1 MNGLK
6 TIRMRINSELHP
18 KLELNLD
25 YSEIK
30 YRLVRDRDKLVRES
44 AKIIWLEWNE
54 DRTFKSKHNEP
65 AIGRSL
71 LMSPFNES
79 YTWQTTTIVEILEQK
94 EGYLKF
100 RTENSIYEL
109 RKL

>member
-1 MNGLK
+1 MLTG
-6 TIRMRINSELHP
+6 EQP

-25 YSEIK
+25 FGDLN
-30 YRLVRDRDKLVRES
+30 YRLVRERDKLVRES
-44 AKIIWLEWNE
+44 AKIIWIEWNE
-54 DRTFKSKHNEP
+54 DRTFKSKHDEP

-79 YTWQTTTIVEILEQK
+79 FTWQTTVIVEIIEHT
-94 EGYLKF
+94 EDYLKF

-109 RKL
+109 RKI

>member
-1 MNGLK
+1 M
-6 TIRMRINSELHP
+6 TINSEVQR

-25 YSEIK
+25 FGKIN
-30 YRLVRDRDKLVRES
+30 YRLVRHRDKLIKES
-44 AKIIWLEWNE
+44 AKIIWIEWSD

-71 LMSPFNES
+71 LMSPFNDS
-79 YTWQTTTIVEILEQK
+79 YTWQTTVIVEILEQK
-94 EGYLKF
+94 ENYLKF

>member
-1 MNGLK
+1 MLN
-6 TIRMRINSELHP
+6 EVQP
-18 KLELNLD
+18 KLGASLHFG
-25 YSEIK
+25 
-30 YRLVRDRDKLVRES
+30 YRLARDRDKLVKES
-44 AKIIWLEWNE
+44 ANIIWLEWNE

-79 YTWQTTTIVEILEQK
+79 YTWQTTVIVEILEQK
-94 EGYLKF
+94 EDYLKF

-109 RKL
+109 TKI

>member
-1 MNGLK
+1 
-6 TIRMRINSELHP
+6 MRINSEVQR

-25 YSEIK
+25 FGELN
-30 YRLVRDRDKLVRES
+30 YRLVRERDKLIKES

-54 DRTFKSKHNEP
+54 DRTFKSKHDHP

-79 YTWQTTTIVEILEQK
+79 FTWQTTVIVEIIEQK
-94 EGYLKF
+94 EDYLKF

-109 RKL
+109 KEL

>member
-1 MNGLK
+1 
-6 TIRMRINSELHP
+6 MRINSELHP
-18 KLELNLD
+18 KLKLNLD
-25 YSEIK
+25 YIERK
-30 YRLVRDRDKLVRES
+30 YRLVRDKDNLIKES
-44 AKIIWLEWNE
+44 EKIIWLEWDE

-100 RTENSIYEL
+100 RTQNSIYEL
-109 RKL
+109 TKI

>member
-1 MNGLK
+1 
-6 TIRMRINSELHP
+6 MRINNELHP

-25 YSEIK
+25 FSEIK

-44 AKIIWLEWNE
+44 ANIIWLEWND
-54 DRTFKSKHNEP
+54 DRTFKSKNNEP

-79 YTWQTTTIVEILEQK
+79 YTWLTTVIVEILEQK

-109 RKL
+109 TKI

>member
-1 MNGLK
+1 MLTGVQ
-6 TIRMRINSELHP
+6 P

-25 YSEIK
+25 FGDLN
-30 YRLVRDRDKLVRES
+30 YRLVRERDRLVKES
-44 AKIIWLEWNE
+44 SNIIWLEWNE

-79 YTWQTTTIVEILEQK
+79 YTWQTTVVVEILEQK
-94 EGYLKF
+94 EDYLKF

-109 RKL
+109 RRL

>member
-1 MNGLK
+1 
-6 TIRMRINSELHP
+6 MRINSELHP

-44 AKIIWLEWNE
+44 AKIIWLEWND

-79 YTWQTTTIVEILEQK
+79 YTWLTTVIVEILEQK

-109 RKL
+109 TKI

>member
-1 MNGLK
+1 MLTG
-6 TIRMRINSELHP
+6 EQP

-25 YSEIK
+25 FGK
-30 YRLVRDRDKLVRES
+30 PNYRLVRDRDKLVRES

-79 YTWQTTTIVEILEQK
+79 FTWQTTVIVEIIEHT
-94 EGYLKF
+94 EDYLKF

-109 RKL
+109 RKI